1 MTTLTETPILS
12 LHTQYLDPLAYTA
25 MEAEQDC
32 MNFVCDLITDLAE
45 KISNYLNIADGG
57 CSDNPDEMSQ
67 RFQDLSHLYQYVTTK
82 YGADLNA

>member
-12 LHTQYLDPLAYTA
+12 LHTQYLDPLAFAA
-25 MEAEQDC
+25 MEAEQDRL
-32 MNFVCDLITDLAE
+32 NFITDLTDLCE
-45 KISNYLNIADGG
+45 KITNYLNIADGG
-57 CSDNPDEMSQ
+57 HSDDPNAFSQ

>member
-12 LHTQYLDPLAYTA
+12 LHTQYLDPLAYAA

-32 MNFVCDLITDLAE
+32 QAFITDLTDLCE
-45 KISNYLNIADGG
+45 KISNYLNIADG
-57 CSDNPDEMSQ
+57 SHFDDPNALSQ